1 MILLLQKERVMRQ
14 LTGKGKYYKSVA
26 ELNHVEHQYQRQ
38 LPKYAKYLDSLSQG
52 GVKERLINNGS
63 YSYRKTKQKM
73 TS

>member
-1 MILLLQKERVMRQ
+1 MRQ

-26 ELNHVEHQYQRQ
+26 ELNHVEHQYRKQ